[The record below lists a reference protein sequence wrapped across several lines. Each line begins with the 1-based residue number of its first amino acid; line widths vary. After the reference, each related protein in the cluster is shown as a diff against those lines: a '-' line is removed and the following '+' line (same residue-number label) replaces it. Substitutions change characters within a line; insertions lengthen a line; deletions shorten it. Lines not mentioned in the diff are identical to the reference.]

1 MTAKVRRVLTGELVG
16 RWDGMTMTP
25 EDGKQTPLTL
35 MVDGGSTIMAGT
47 EKFGFIKDLKIYKSA
62 SEWVR
67 LSDYPKG
74 RIELFKDGQW
84 GTLCRYYW

>member
-25 EDGKQTPLTL
+25 EDGEQTPLTL

-47 EKFGFIKDLKIYKSA
+47 EKFGFIKDLKIYC
-62 SEWVR
+62 
-67 LSDYPKG
+67 
-74 RIELFKDGQW
+74 
-84 GTLCRYYW
+84 TMN